1 MAEKAGISEGRDR
14 SGLRSGYQ
22 AIARAI
28 GGLFEVAPAGVGRWA
43 SLGWYVAI
51 FLAGAVLWAYI
62 LNWGEIHF
70 GLGDWAEGTGHRLAF
85 LQNAVRSRQ
94 LPLHMPDGSALRNVT
109 DRFMSTPDTILSP
122 QVLLL
127 GVLNLGSFV
136 LANTLLLYAVGFIG
150 MFLLARRLGLSAFA
164 FGVVFV
170 LFSLNGH
177 ITDQIVVGHMHWV
190 GYFLLPFFVHLILD
204 AVDGSPS
211 WSWVLKVSLVLFFM
225 FLQGAYHLFVMSLI
239 FLLLCAGSSRRLT
252 GPALVAVSASILL
265 SLGRILPPGLEAGRF
280 DSEFLSG
287 FTSVGQL
294 LTAFVELR
302 EPVPEQ
308 VFAQSLLSRLGWW
321 EIDHFIGVLGLGF
334 IVGYGLVY
342 PWIKQD
348 AAAVYRILGMPIFAM
363 AFLSIG
369 RIYRVINA
377 LGIPLLSSQ
386 RVSTRFVVFS
396 LIFLLVLAGRNL
408 QSHLAKA
415 TQARLGKLLCLA
427 LFGLG
432 LQDLW
437 QHIKLWRVDR
447 MPGLFRNLEV
457 DLTGEFVANHPD
469 PAYAAALGIGWG
481 IALLS
486 LAALIWL
493 SLRNPRLLGV
503 GGEVDSK
510 VPGTE
515 Q

>member
-1 MAEKAGISEGRDR
+1 MTEKAGISERRDR
-14 SGLRSGYQ
+14 SVLHSGYQ
-22 AIARAI
+22 AIARAV
-28 GGLFEVAPAGVGRWA
+28 GGLFGVAPAGVGRWA
-43 SLGWYVAI
+43 SVGWYLAI
-51 FLAGAVLWAYI
+51 FVVGAVLWAYI

-109 DRFMSTPDTILSP
+109 DRFISTPDTILSP

-127 GVLNLGSFV
+127 GVLDLGPFV
-136 LANTLLLYAVGFIG
+136 LVNTLLLYAIGFVG
-150 MFLLARRLGLSAFA
+150 MFLLGRRLGLSAFA

-170 LFSLNGH
+170 LFALNGH
-177 ITDQIVVGHMHWV
+177 ITDHVVVGQMHWV

-204 AVDGSPS
+204 AVDGRAG
-211 WSWVLKVSLVLFFM
+211 WSWVLKIALALFFM

-239 FLLLCAGSSRRLT
+239 FLLLCAVSSRRLA
-252 GPALVAVSASILL
+252 GPALIAVVFSILL

-287 FTSVGQL
+287 FTTVGQML
-294 LTAFVELR
+294 SAFVELR
-302 EPVPEQ
+302 EPIPEQ

-321 EIDHFIGVLGLGF
+321 EIDHFLGVLGLAF
-334 IVGYGLVY
+334 VVGYGLIY
-342 PWIKQD
+342 AWISRD
-348 AAAVYRILGMPIFAM
+348 AEVRYRALSVPIFAM

-369 RIYRVINA
+369 RIFKVVNA

-396 LIFLLVLAGRNL
+396 LIFLLVVAGRNL
-408 QSHLAKA
+408 QAHLGRL
-415 TQARLGKLLCLA
+415 TRARLGKALCLA

-432 LQDLW
+432 FHDLW

-447 MPGLFRNLEV
+447 MPDLFRNLEI

-486 LAALIWL
+486 LGVLMWL
-493 SLRNPRLLGV
+493 SLRGYRLFGV
-503 GGEVDSK
+503 GGEAASPTSVKRS
-510 VPGTE
+510 
-515 Q
+515 